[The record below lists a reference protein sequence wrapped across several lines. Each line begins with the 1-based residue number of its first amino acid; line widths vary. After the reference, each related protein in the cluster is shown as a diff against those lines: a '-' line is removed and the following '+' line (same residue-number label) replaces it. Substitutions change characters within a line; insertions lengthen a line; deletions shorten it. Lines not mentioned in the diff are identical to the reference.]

1 MEKYALLGYCG
12 LYCGGCNS
20 FEENSGK
27 WKCKGCK
34 DETVLISDCP
44 TKECAEKKQLLYCG
58 ECEGFPCDA
67 QNAFYHD
74 GVPHHGLALANIKRI
89 QTDGLEKWLLEQEKE
104 YTCQCGKRRL
114 WFTKECMHDMEGTAP
129 TP

>member
-67 QNAFYHD
+67 QNAFYPD
-74 GVPHHGLALANIKRI
+74 GWAGKVAAGARERI
-89 QTDGLEKWLLEQEKE
+89 HLPVRQEAIVVH
-104 YTCQCGKRRL
+104 QR
-114 WFTKECMHDMEGTAP
+114 MHARYGGNGTH
-129 TP
+129 TLNESVCFQLTI